1 MGRMLKFEG
10 VFGVEAQ
17 GSSGGLA
24 LLWKNKDDGRVL
36 GYSNSHIDFLVES
49 SEKGAWKLTGFY
61 GEPER
66 NNRHRS
72 WTLLRTLATDSTL
85 PWCVI
90 GDLNNIVR
98 HEDKRGGRPY
108 PQRLIDGFQ
117 QALNDCNLIDME
129 LVGHPFT
136 WEKGRGSRN
145 WIEVRLDR
153 ALINDAWSQI
163 FQGASLLNL
172 EISSSDHCPLFLEP
186 EINHCFPTNRKFK
199 FENAWLKEPM
209 CFEIVRD
216 CWESEGDDNLPNKL
230 ARCADKLS
238 IWGKEVTGN
247 FKARITRCK
256 NEIKRLAN
264 KRDTASIQRH
274 KEVKEELFHVL
285 DQRESFWKQ
294 RSKQLWL
301 KEGDHNSSY
310 FHKAAT
316 TRKRHNKIV
325 SLKNDNGVRVGWEN
339 GLDQVM
345 KDYFSTLFQA
355 SNSTCQEVVDSVHC
369 SVPNSIHE
377 NLHTA
382 ISEEE
387 VKKAIFQMHPDKSPG
402 PDGMT
407 PAFYQKCWSIVGRDV
422 VRAVQKFFVTGEFD
436 QSCSKA
442 NIVLIP
448 KKKNPEDMTQ
458 LRPIALCNVVY
469 KTITKVMVNRMKP
482 YMDTIVADTQSAFIP
497 GRLIS
502 DNILISFEV
511 LHYLKRKRKGKEGFM
526 ALKLDMSKAYDRIEW
541 PFLEAMLRKLGFD
554 QWWISLLMKCV
565 TTAEYMVVH
574 ENKEIGPIIPSRG
587 IRQGDPL
594 SPYLFI
600 LCAEGLSALLNKY
613 ERAGLIHGCKVA
625 NGAPRISH
633 MLFADDSYLY
643 CKATILEANRIKD
656 ILQKFEAAS
665 GQKVNFAKSSIFYST
680 NTTQSVRDRI
690 SNTLHMS
697 MADENS
703 LYLGLPSTLSRNKSA
718 VLGYLKE
725 RVRKRIEGWEMKFLS
740 RAGKEVLIKTVAQ
753 SLPSYAM
760 SVFLLPLD
768 ITRDMEKA
776 MNKFWWQ
783 GANKAKS
790 GIHWFSWDRL
800 CSHKSK
806 GGMGFR
812 HLRDFNV
819 AMLAKQGWRLLS
831 RPNSLVAK
839 VFKARYYPNGSF
851 FTAQLGPN
859 PSYVWRSVL
868 EAQDLVRKGTR
879 WCVFDGEEINV
890 LKEPWLPS
898 EDDPYVHSNHP
909 SLGEAKVRNLMV
921 MEGGSWDVD
930 ILNDLFIERDK
941 KLILD
946 IPLNISHGSDKLT
959 WSYESSGIYS
969 VKSGYNLLQKI
980 HGRWDGN
987 EDDLTKFWTKF
998 WKQKIPPKVKNLV
1011 WRAARE
1017 CLPTLQQLKIK
1028 RVDVQ
1033 TSCPV
1038 CHSEDE
1044 SVIHALINCTKVKQ
1058 VWDRVGIGTTT
1069 AAAEPENF
1077 LDWFVA
1083 AFTAAEAEKKLLL
1096 PVLCWA
1102 IWSARNDVVWQ
1113 KKSVTAASIVVLATG
1128 YLEQWKNA
1136 QNSRIETSWSGLKA
1150 DDGAEHWTV
1159 PSINHIK
1166 VNVDATLF
1174 DSGNKYG
1181 CGLVARD
1188 HHGMLIEGKM
1198 KLFTGSVS
1206 PEVAE
1211 SIGIREALSW
1221 IKRHNWQ
1228 HVTLETDCLTV
1239 VQAIRSEVKMISMF
1253 GQIIQ
1258 ECKNLLLELKTISML
1273 FVKRSAT
1280 MVAHNCARA
1289 SIFFPG
1295 CIFDMESVPFDL
1307 LPSLVADFNG

>member
-1 MGRMLKFEG
+1 MEPGNQSEPTIEEQYANVRIEDEEEDSLIYVGDADDLTEIDDRWCLVGRFLTNKGVDFQAMQNKMATLWQPGRGMYVKELDSNLFLFQFYHEVDIDRVIEGSPWTFDRVPLIFERLKQGEDPRMITLNKLDFWVQIHNLTTGFMLERVVRDLGNYVGTFIKTDPNNFIGVWRDYLRVRVKINIECPLKRRKKVEKQGGVHCYANFKYEGLSTFCFIGGILGHSERFCEQLFHTPLDQIQKPYTLELKATPRRKNYAIGERWLRSGAASRVGGMAFSDHATTGERSTPINGNQTINNHGRQSRLNHIPPNNLGSSSNQSINERGNSNMMANSLPQLKEGGAIIDQPSMKETIVGDTALKSNMINKETSILILDTKRRRTDIVNGLGLDNNLDNNTHVEVTNEEFGDVGPIQGPPGIMNVLSWNCRGLGNQRAIQFLKEIVSQKNPNFIFLCETKCDKKRIESMGRMLKFEG

-24 LLWKNKDDGRVL
+24 LLWKNKDDGHVL
-36 GYSNSHIDFLVES
+36 GYSNNHIDFLVES

-163 FQGASLLNL
+163 FQGASLINL
-172 EISSSDHCPLFLEP
+172 EISSSDHCPIFLEP

-301 KEGDHNSSY
+301 KEGDHNSS
-310 FHKAAT
+310 
-316 TRKRHNKIV
+316 
-325 SLKNDNGVRVGWEN
+325 
-339 GLDQVM
+339 
-345 KDYFSTLFQA
+345 
-355 SNSTCQEVVDSVHC
+355 
-369 SVPNSIHE
+369 
-377 NLHTA
+377 
-382 ISEEE
+382 
-387 VKKAIFQMHPDKSPG
+387 
-402 PDGMT
+402 
-407 PAFYQKCWSIVGRDV
+407 
-422 VRAVQKFFVTGEFD
+422 
-436 QSCSKA
+436 
-442 NIVLIP
+442 
-448 KKKNPEDMTQ
+448 
-458 LRPIALCNVVY
+458 
-469 KTITKVMVNRMKP
+469 
-482 YMDTIVADTQSAFIP
+482 
-497 GRLIS
+497 
-502 DNILISFEV
+502 
-511 LHYLKRKRKGKEGFM
+511 
-526 ALKLDMSKAYDRIEW
+526 
-541 PFLEAMLRKLGFD
+541 
-554 QWWISLLMKCV
+554 
-565 TTAEYMVVH
+565 
-574 ENKEIGPIIPSRG
+574 
-587 IRQGDPL
+587 
-594 SPYLFI
+594 
-600 LCAEGLSALLNKY
+600 
-613 ERAGLIHGCKVA
+613 
-625 NGAPRISH
+625 
-633 MLFADDSYLY
+633 
-643 CKATILEANRIKD
+643 
-656 ILQKFEAAS
+656 
-665 GQKVNFAKSSIFYST
+665 
-680 NTTQSVRDRI
+680 
-690 SNTLHMS
+690 
-697 MADENS
+697 
-703 LYLGLPSTLSRNKSA
+703 
-718 VLGYLKE
+718 
-725 RVRKRIEGWEMKFLS
+725 
-740 RAGKEVLIKTVAQ
+740 
-753 SLPSYAM
+753 
-760 SVFLLPLD
+760 
-768 ITRDMEKA
+768 
-776 MNKFWWQ
+776 
-783 GANKAKS
+783 
-790 GIHWFSWDRL
+790 
-800 CSHKSK
+800 
-806 GGMGFR
+806 
-812 HLRDFNV
+812 
-819 AMLAKQGWRLLS
+819 
-831 RPNSLVAK
+831 
-839 VFKARYYPNGSF
+839 
-851 FTAQLGPN
+851 
-859 PSYVWRSVL
+859 
-868 EAQDLVRKGTR
+868 TR

-898 EDDPYVHSNHP
+898 EDDPYVHSHHP

-946 IPLNISHGSDKLT
+946 IPLNISHGNDKLT

-1044 SVIHALINCTKVKQ
+1044 SVIHALITCTKVKQ
-1058 VWDRVGIGTTT
+1058 VWDRVGIGITT

-1159 PSINHIK
+1159 PSIDHIK
-1166 VNVDATLF
+1166 VNVDAALF

-1188 HHGMLIEGKM
+1188 HHGMLIEGKT

-1273 FVKRSAT
+1273 FVKRSAN

-1289 SIFFPG
+1289 SIFVPG
-1295 CIFDMESVPFDL
+1295 CIFDMESVPSDHI
-1307 LPSLVADFNG
+1307 